1 MKKKKEMKIYLY
13 KAISRR
19 KWKAIFFFWNRDYPI
34 VVHGSRKWKCR
45 KRNADMQ
52 ANVRQS
58 LSTLVI
64 HFM

>member
-1 MKKKKEMKIYLY
+1 MKKKKEMKIIYT
-13 KAISRR
+13 KQSHDGSG
-19 KWKAIFFFWNRDYPI
+19 KPFFFLNRDYPI